1 MARGRRPSGPRL
13 VEGLPGSPEA
23 KERAR
28 VILETIAGSLTI
40 PEACE
45 RLKMSE
51 AHFHR
56 LRERCLETAIES
68 LEPRS
73 PGRPAHPHDDSPGLL
88 ALRRRCEE
96 LEYENRLGR
105 VREEIAGVL
114 PHIVAE
120 DHKKKRL
127 ERPR

>member
-13 VEGLPGSPEA
+13 VEGLSGSPEA

-45 RLKMSE
+45 RLNLSE

-73 PGRPAHPHDDSPGLL
+73 PGRPAHKADESPDLL
-88 ALRRRCEE
+88 NLRRRCEE
-96 LEYENRLGR
+96 LEYENQLGQ
-105 VREEIAGVL
+105 VREEIASVL
-114 PHIVAE
+114 PHVVAPGQ
-120 DHKKKRL
+120 KKRSGIPL
-127 ERPR
+127 